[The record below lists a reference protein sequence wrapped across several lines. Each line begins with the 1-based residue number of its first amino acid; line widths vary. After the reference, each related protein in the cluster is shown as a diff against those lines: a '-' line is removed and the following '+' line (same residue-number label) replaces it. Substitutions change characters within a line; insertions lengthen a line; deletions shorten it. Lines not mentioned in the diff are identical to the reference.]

1 VEPTTQQQS
10 RPTSAT
16 PNGVNPGCRFCGG
29 ANLAVVLDLGVSPPS
44 NKLVAPARRRHVEP
58 FYPLCL
64 RVCEDCRLVQ
74 VDDYVSPSELFS
86 DYLYFSSY
94 SEIWL
99 AHARAF
105 AELACTRFGLGP
117 SSYVVE
123 LASNDGYLLQH
134 FVARGVPVLGVEP
147 AANVAAKAVER
158 GIPTVTEFFDAH
170 TAESLLAAGH
180 AADLLVANNV
190 LAHVP
195 DLNGFVQG
203 IRTVLKPTGVA
214 TLEFSHVLRMIEK
227 HQFDSIYH
235 EHFSYFS
242 LRVAM
247 RIFAAH
253 GLRIFDVDEL
263 PTHGGS
269 LRIYAAGVEAGR
281 PVSHRIGEVLAAED
295 AAGLDSVACYR
306 TFAAAVERV
315 KRDLL
320 ELLIG
325 AKRAGKSIVGYGAAA
340 KGNTL
345 LNFCGIRTDFL
356 DYVADRSPHKQGLLL
371 PGTRIPVVDPARIRE
386 TRPDFILVLAWNL
399 FDEVRQQLAD
409 VSTWGGKFIVPLPTP
424 VARD

>member
-1 VEPTTQQQS
+1 MCPR
-10 RPTSAT
+10 RPTNWSH
-16 PNGVNPGCRFCGG
+16 PPGGVY
-29 ANLAVVLDLGVSPPS
+29 
-44 NKLVAPARRRHVEP
+44 VEP

-64 RVCEDCRLVQ
+64 RVCEACRLVQ

-105 AELACTRFGLGP
+105 AEMACARFNLGP
-117 SSYVVE
+117 SSHVVE

-134 FVARGVPVLGVEP
+134 FVARAIPVLGVEP
-147 AANVAAKAVER
+147 AANVAAKAVEK
-158 GIPTVTEFFDAH
+158 GIPTVTEFFGER
-170 TAESLLAAGH
+170 TARSLLAAGH

-195 DLNGFVQG
+195 DLNGFVAG
-203 IRTVLKPTGVA
+203 IRTLLKPAGVA

-253 GLRIFDVDEL
+253 GLAIFDVDEL

-269 LRIYAAGVEAGR
+269 LRIYAARVEAGR
-281 PVSHRIGEVLAAED
+281 PVSPRIAAIFAEED
-295 AAGLDSVACYR
+295 AAGLDAVACYR
-306 TFAAAVERV
+306 TFAADVEAV

-320 ELLIG
+320 ELLIA

-345 LNFCGIRTDFL
+345 LNYCGIRTDFL

-371 PGTRIPVVDPARIRE
+371 PGTRIPVVDPARISE
-386 TRPDFILVLAWNL
+386 TRPDFVLVLAWNL
-399 FDEVRQQLAD
+399 FEEVRQQLAD

>member
-1 VEPTTQQQS
+1 M
-10 RPTSAT
+10 T
-16 PNGVNPGCRFCGG
+16 PACRFCGG
-29 ANLAVVLDLGVSPPS
+29 ARLAVVLDLSVSPPS
-44 NKLVAPARRRHVEP
+44 NKLVEPARRRHVEP

-74 VDDYVSPSELFS
+74 VDEYVSPAELFS

-105 AELACTRFGLGP
+105 AGMACTRFALGP
-117 SSYVVE
+117 DSRVVE

-134 FVARGVPVLGVEP
+134 FLARGIPVLGVEP
-147 AANVAAKAVER
+147 AANVAAKAVEK
-158 GIPTVTEFFDAH
+158 GIPTVTEFFDER
-170 TAESLLAAGH
+170 TAESLLAAGN

-195 DLNGFVQG
+195 DLNGFVEG
-203 IRTVLKPTGVA
+203 IRTLLEPTGVA

-253 GLRIFDVDEL
+253 GLAIFDVDEL

-269 LRIYAAGVEAGR
+269 LRIYAARAEAGR
-281 PVSHRIGEVLAAED
+281 PASPRVAGVLAAED
-295 AAGLDSVACYR
+295 AAGLDRVECYR
-306 TFAAAVERV
+306 TFAPDVERV

-320 ELLIG
+320 DLLIA

-345 LNFCGIRTDFL
+345 LNYCGIRTDFL

-371 PGTRIPVVDPARIRE
+371 PGTRIPVVDPARIAE
-386 TRPDFILVLAWNL
+386 TRPDFVLILAWNL
-399 FDEVRQQLAD
+399 VEEVRQQLAGIRA
-409 VSTWGGKFIVPLPTP
+409 WGGRFIVPLPAP
-424 VARD
+424 VALD